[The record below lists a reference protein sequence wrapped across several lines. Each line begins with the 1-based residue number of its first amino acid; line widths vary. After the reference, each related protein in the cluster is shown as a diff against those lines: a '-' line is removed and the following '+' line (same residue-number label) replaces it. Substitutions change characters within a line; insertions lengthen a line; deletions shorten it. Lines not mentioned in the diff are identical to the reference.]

1 MIKGIGTMAKLFAM
15 KVLEFIRSA
24 FLSGLFTLLPFTLTV
39 ALFTFCYRIISSW
52 VAPVT
57 EWEPSYLRTI
67 PGSQIL
73 FVLLLIF
80 LTGLIIKL
88 FFLEPLIHA
97 IEGIFFKI
105 PLMKQVYGGIK
116 QLVNAFNIQ
125 DALAF
130 KKIVL
135 IRFPTSSSY
144 SIGFLTS
151 ELPTIAAP
159 VITEKYFNVFIPTTP
174 NPTSG
179 FLVQVPEKEIIPL
192 DLTRQE
198 AMSMIISGG
207 IILPDRFK
215 KGYGV

>member
-1 MIKGIGTMAKLFAM
+1 MAKQFAIR
-15 KVLEFIRSA
+15 VLEFIRSV
-24 FLSGLFTLLPFTLTV
+24 FLSGFFTVLPFTLTV
-39 ALFTFCYRIISSW
+39 ALFSFSYRLISSW
-52 VAPVT
+52 VAPIAD
-57 EWEPSYLRTI
+57 WEPASLRCL
-67 PGSQIL
+67 PGSQII

-80 LTGLIIKL
+80 LIGLVIKL

-97 IEGIFFKI
+97 IESIFFKI

-135 IRFPTSSSY
+135 IRFPTATSY

-151 ELPTIAAP
+151 ELPLGVAQTIN
-159 VITEKYFNVFIPTTP
+159 ERYFNVFIPTTP

-179 FLVQVPEKEIIPL
+179 FLVQVAEKDIIPL

-215 KGYGV
+215 KGAFF